1 MQALR
6 DENISEY
13 KPRGTALIKDLIAFA
28 SDFKEEEDEPNAL
41 EKIRHVA
48 LSNEAKAQN
57 IQTLEEELERL
68 IKMFYLHMRVQG
80 KLNPFKEDYFV

>member
-48 LSNEAKAQN
+48 LSNEAK
-57 IQTLEEELERL
+57 
-68 IKMFYLHMRVQG
+68 V
-80 KLNPFKEDYFV
+80 